1 MLISPAYA
9 QSAGAPAGGAF
20 DLFSFLPIIAI
31 FVVFYFLLIRPQQK
45 KAKEHKAMISSVR
58 RGDRIVTGG
67 GILGTVTKVRNGE
80 VDVEVSG
87 GVRIRV
93 LQSTIAD
100 IQSRTTPAAARD
112 DKQSDDD
119 EEEDEQ
125 ESEAAE
131 RRESRK
137 S

>member
-1 MLISPAYA
+1 
-9 QSAGAPAGGAF
+9 
-20 DLFSFLPIIAI
+20 
-31 FVVFYFLLIRPQQK
+31 
-45 KAKEHKAMISSVR
+45 
-58 RGDRIVTGG
+58 
-67 GILGTVTKVRNGE
+67 VRNGE
-80 VDVEVSG
+80 VDVEVSE
-87 GVRIRV
+87 GVRIKV

-112 DKQSDDD
+112 DKQSDD
-119 EEEDEQ
+119 EEEDDQ